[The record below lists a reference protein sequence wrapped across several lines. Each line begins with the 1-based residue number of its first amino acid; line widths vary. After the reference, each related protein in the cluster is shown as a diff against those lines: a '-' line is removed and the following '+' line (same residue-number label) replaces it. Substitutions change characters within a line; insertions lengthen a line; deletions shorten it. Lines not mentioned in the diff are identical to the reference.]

1 MNRKLRRKNDEDSSG
16 SLFHPG
22 LSAPL
27 DRGRSRKHRENY
39 RHRGS
44 KASNAEISSAGDA
57 LKKNN
62 SHE

>member
-16 SLFHPG
+16 SLFHSG

-27 DRGRSRKHRENY
+27 DRGRSRKHQENY

-44 KASNAEISSAGDA
+44 KAANAEISSEGDA

-62 SHE
+62 SHQ